1 VKKSGRN
8 AMQIFSPNMST
19 FFPDRLALENDLR
32 HALERHELELHY
44 QPKVD
49 VRTGTTI
56 GMEALVRWRHPQ
68 RGLVNPVEF
77 IPLAEE
83 TALIIPLGQWV
94 LREAC
99 RQNKAWQGEG
109 LRPLR
114 VAVNISGAQLRH
126 DGLVDQVALAL
137 RETGLEPRYLEIE
150 ITESVVM
157 QNASSTVAML
167 DRLSRMGVHLAVD
180 DFGTGY
186 SSLSYLKRFPLNTL
200 KIDSSF
206 VRDLLT
212 DRNGAVIV
220 EAIIALAHSLKL
232 EVVAEGVEEQAQL
245 SCLQS
250 LGSDQ
255 YQGFLHS
262 KPLTATDFA
271 RRLGESGDPAV
282 ARATT

>member
-8 AMQIFSPNMST
+8 AVQVFSAKMST

-32 HALERHELELHY
+32 HALERRELELHY
-44 QPKVD
+44 QPKVE
-49 VRTGTTI
+49 VRSGSVI
-56 GMEALVRWRHPQ
+56 GMEALVRWRHPR

-83 TALIIPLGQWV
+83 TSLIVPLGQWV

-99 RQNKAWQGEG
+99 RQNKAWQEQG

-114 VAVNISGAQLRH
+114 IAVNISGTQLRH
-126 DGLVDQVALAL
+126 DGFVDQVALAL
-137 RETGLEPRYLEIE
+137 RETGLEPRYLEVE

-157 QNASSTVAML
+157 QNAATSVAML
-167 DRLSRMGVHLAVD
+167 DRLSQMGVHLAVD

-220 EAIIALAHSLKL
+220 QAIIALAHSLKL
-232 EVVAEGVEEQAQL
+232 EVVAEGVEEAAQL

-262 KPLTATDFA
+262 RPLTAVDFG
-271 RRLGESGDPAV
+271 RLLGEGDEPVAAPALS
-282 ARATT
+282 

>member
-1 VKKSGRN
+1 
-8 AMQIFSPNMST
+8 
-19 FFPDRLALENDLR
+19 
-32 HALERHELELHY
+32 
-44 QPKVD
+44 
-49 VRTGTTI
+49 
-56 GMEALVRWRHPQ
+56 MEALVRWRPPT
-68 RGLVNPVEF
+68 RGLISPVDF

-99 RQNKAWQGEG
+99 RQNKLWQQRG

-114 VAVNISGAQLRH
+114 IAVNISGAQLRH
-126 DGLVDQVALAL
+126 GGIIDHVALAL
-137 RETGLEPRYLEIE
+137 RETGLDARYLEIE

-157 QNASSTVAML
+157 QNASSAVAML
-167 DRLSRMGVHLAVD
+167 DRLSQMGVHLAVD

-186 SSLSYLKRFPLNTL
+186 SSLSYLNRFPLNTL

-206 VRDLLT
+206 VRTLLT

-232 EVVAEGVEEQAQL
+232 EVVAEGGEEQAQL
-245 SCLQS
+245 NFLQT

-262 KPLTATDFA
+262 KPLTATEFLQHLEADA
-271 RRLGESGDPAV
+271 GDEAPEPALP
-282 ARATT
+282 

>member
-1 VKKSGRN
+1 
-8 AMQIFSPNMST
+8 
-19 FFPDRLALENDLR
+19 
-32 HALERHELELHY
+32 
-44 QPKVD
+44 
-49 VRTGTTI
+49 
-56 GMEALVRWRHPQ
+56 
-68 RGLVNPVEF
+68 
-77 IPLAEE
+77 
-83 TALIIPLGQWV
+83 
-94 LREAC
+94 
-99 RQNKAWQGEG
+99 
-109 LRPLR
+109 
-114 VAVNISGAQLRH
+114 
-126 DGLVDQVALAL
+126 
-137 RETGLEPRYLEIE
+137 
-150 ITESVVM
+150 M

-167 DRLSRMGVHLAVD
+167 DRLSQMGVHLAVD

-232 EVVAEGVEEQAQL
+232 EVVAEGVEEPAQL

-262 KPLTATDFA
+262 KPLAAEAFE
-271 RRLGESGDPAV
+271 RLLGQGREPA
-282 ARATT
+282 AEAALP